1 MTAPRRR
8 QIAAEVG
15 GSFAASQR
23 RVRRALGLHRS
34 VVRSVR
40 PVRPVGDEHRAL
52 ARRVETL
59 AGARPRH
66 GYRRIWA
73 MLRREGWSVNKKAV
87 HRLWRPSGLKL
98 SGPRSKPK
106 KRPPHGQDKNGCHL
120 EPSRGKDDV
129 WTWDFLLDRTGDGR
143 SLKWL
148 TLIDEYTREC
158 LSLEARRSMTARE
171 IREILADVAARRGSA
186 PLRVRSDNGPEF
198 AAEAVRGWLESS
210 GSGALY
216 VAPGSPWQNGFAESF
231 HSRLRDEFLEREE
244 FESEAQARALGD
256 LWKEEY
262 NTERPH
268 SSLSYETPA
277 AYAAR
282 HKRYVPIDPI
292 RSPPSPSEQKH
303 RGLP

>member
-8 QIAAEVG
+8 QIVAELT
-15 GSFAASQR
+15 GSFAVSQR
-23 RVRRALGLHRS
+23 RTCRALGLHRS
-34 VVRSVR
+34 GVRSVGLI
-40 PVRPVGDEHRAL
+40 GDEQRAL
-52 ARRVETL
+52 AGRIEKL
-59 AGARPRH
+59 AGLHPRF
-66 GYRRIWA
+66 GYRRIWV
-73 MLRREGWSVNKKAV
+73 LLHREGWSVNRKAV
-87 HRLWRPSGLKL
+87 HRLWKLSGLKL
-98 SGPRSKPK
+98 SGPRAKPK

-129 WTWDFLLDRTGDGR
+129 WTWDFIFDRASDGR

-148 TLIDEYTREC
+148 SLIDEYTREC

-171 IREILADVAARRGSA
+171 VQEILADVVARRGSA

-198 AAEAVRGWLESS
+198 AARAVRSWLEAS

-244 FESEAQARALGD
+244 FENEVQAQALGD
-256 LWKEEY
+256 LWRGDY

-268 SSLSYETPA
+268 SSLNYETPA
-277 AYAAR
+277 AFAAR
-282 HKRYVPIDPI
+282 HERYVPIDTI
-292 RSPPSPSEQKH
+292 RPMESDSEQNH

>member
-1 MTAPRRR
+1 MTASRRR
-8 QIAAEVG
+8 QIVAHLGVG
-15 GSFAASQR
+15 FTASQR
-23 RVRRALGLHRS
+23 RVCRALGWHRS
-34 VVRSVR
+34 GVRSVC
-40 PVRPVGDEHRAL
+40 VGGDEQRAL
-52 ARRVETL
+52 VRRIEKL
-59 AGARPRH
+59 ASDHPRY

-73 MLRREGWSVNKKAV
+73 LLRREGWSVNKKAV
-87 HRLWRPSGLKL
+87 HRLWRLSGLKL

-106 KRPPHGQDKNGCHL
+106 KRLPHGQDKNGCHL

-129 WTWDFLLDRTGDGR
+129 WTWDFIFDRTSDGR

-148 TLIDEYTREC
+148 SLIDEYTREC
-158 LSLEARRSMTARE
+158 LSLEARRSMTAEE
-171 IREILADVAARRGSA
+171 IREILADVAKRRGSM

-198 AAEAVRGWLESS
+198 AADAVRSWLEAS

-244 FESEAQARALGD
+244 FESEAQAQALSD

-268 SSLSYETPA
+268 SSLNYETPA

-282 HKRYVPIDPI
+282 HERYVPIDPI
-292 RSPPSPSEQKH
+292 QPMMSASEQNS

>member
-1 MTAPRRR
+1 MTASRRR
-8 QIAAEVG
+8 QIVAELG
-15 GSFAASQR
+15 GGFASSER
-23 RVRRALGLHRS
+23 RVCRALGLHRS
-34 VVRSVR
+34 GVRSVHL
-40 PVRPVGDEHRAL
+40 VGDEQRAL
-52 ARRVETL
+52 VRRIEKL
-59 AGARPRH
+59 AGIHPRY

-73 MLRREGWSVNKKAV
+73 LLRREGWSVNKKAV
-87 HRLWRPSGLKL
+87 HRFWKRSGLKL

-106 KRPPHGQDKNGCHL
+106 KRLPHGQDKNGCHL

-129 WTWDFLLDRTGDGR
+129 WTWDFIFDRTSDGR

-148 TLIDEYTREC
+148 SLIDEYTREC

-171 IREILADVAARRGSA
+171 IQEILADVVARRGSA

-198 AAEAVRGWLESS
+198 AALAVRNWLETS
-210 GSGALY
+210 GSGTLY

-244 FESEAQARALGD
+244 FENEVQAQALSD
-256 LWKEEY
+256 LWRAEY

-277 AYAAR
+277 AYAAK
-282 HKRYVPIDPI
+282 HERYVPIDLIQPMV
-292 RSPPSPSEQKH
+292 SPSEQKH

>member
-1 MTAPRRR
+1 MTSVRRR
-8 QIAAEVG
+8 LMVAEIG
-15 GSFAASQR
+15 GAFAVSE
-23 RVRRALGLHRS
+23 RRACRALALHRS
-34 VVRSVR
+34 GVRSVG
-40 PVRPVGDEHRAL
+40 VIGDEQRAL
-52 ARRVETL
+52 VRRIEKL
-59 AGARPRH
+59 AGAHPRY

-73 MLRREGWSVNKKAV
+73 LLRREGWSVNKKAV
-87 HRLWRPSGLKL
+87 HRLWRLSGLKL
-98 SGPRSKPK
+98 LRPRSRPK
-106 KRPPHGQDKNGCHL
+106 RRLPHGQDKNGCHL

-129 WTWDFLLDRTGDGR
+129 WTWDFIFDRTGDGR

-148 TLIDEYTREC
+148 SLIDEYTREC
-158 LSLEARRSMTARE
+158 LPLEARRGMTALE
-171 IREILADVAARRGSA
+171 IQEILADVVSRRGSA

-198 AAEAVRGWLESS
+198 AALAVRGWLEGS

-244 FESEAQARALGD
+244 FEDPEQAQALGD

-268 SSLSYETPA
+268 SSLNYETPA
-277 AYAAR
+277 AYAAK
-282 HKRYVPIDPI
+282 HERYILIDPI
-292 RSPPSPSEQKH
+292 QPTATSSEQNH